1 MPPLP
6 PYTISEGARA
16 AMTREQISESEVR
29 AALQQWWDSKG
40 GNPSRSVHI
49 WPPPIQ
55 GITVTLD
62 YKGPGQ
68 AIEVIRVWRTDPFS
82 TN

>member
-1 MPPLP
+1 MSPLP
-6 PYTISEGARA
+6 PYTISTSARD
-16 AMTREQISESEVR
+16 AMTEDQITEAEVR

-49 WPPPIQ
+49 WTPPIQ

-68 AIEVIRVWRTDPFS
+68 PLEVIRVWRTDPFS
-82 TN
+82 LN